1 MTGSTTPIAP
11 SPRIPTKARRPVI
24 SAEAEKLPPFHDR
37 AEAGALGCVLL
48 AAEAEASDHA
58 LELLRDLT
66 GLHFFDLRH
75 REIFLALDDLGKA
88 GRRLD
93 CVTLVETLTQRGQ
106 LEKCGGI
113 DYVASLPDQASLYS
127 FSTYH
132 DLVCDFAI
140 RRSVIGDAGAL
151 ITLAGDMSVPA
162 AQVGDAADRFLRSH
176 SEGRR
181 NSWSELLR
189 DGATILSE
197 EIPDPVE
204 IVSGILTEN
213 SKLIIGSGSKCF
225 KTWLTMDLAL
235 SIAHG
240 QPFLGRSTI
249 RSRVLYVNFELKGRT
264 FDRRIQVVASAK
276 DIHPDPGWF
285 FGLSLRG
292 QLVGRKLH
300 DIVSELIRIAKAK
313 EIHVIVLDP
322 CYKLGVEGDENS
334 SRDITILF
342 NEIDR
347 LTTESGCSVVLN
359 DHAGKGNHGD
369 KDPLDVLRGSSAKGG
384 DLDTAMILRKHREA
398 NCFRVDLVHRELAPQ
413 PPFVIAWNFPL
424 MTLRK
429 DLSPDEVARGA
440 KGRAREH
447 DPLQLLRH
455 IQDRRLENPVSVSE
469 WSRISN
475 IKRQTLCDY
484 LPIMRNKGWIA
495 SVGDG
500 KNARSYVTNCGLQ
513 ALADV

>member
-1 MTGSTTPIAP
+1 MSTAVNSLVRRKPD
-11 SPRIPTKARRPVI
+11 RKAKSSSNRADA
-24 SAEAEKLPPFHDR
+24 AESNLRDDAAESGVL
-37 AEAGALGCVLL
+37 ACVLL
-48 AAEAEASDHA
+48 ADELGPSGCAE
-58 LELLRDLT
+58 ELLNELDLSY
-66 GLHFFDLRH
+66 FDDFRH
-75 REIFLALDDLGKA
+75 RTIFSALRELKSEGKRLAVLSLVKKLKDDDQLD
-88 GRRLD
+88 
-93 CVTLVETLTQRGQ
+93 
-106 LEKCGGI
+106 KCGGW
-113 DYVASLPDQASLYS
+113 DFVSNLPNCAGSYLNLAHYLEEVRSL
-127 FSTYH
+127 
-132 DLVCDFAI
+132 AI
-140 RRSVIGDAGAL
+140 RRSAIRDARAL
-151 ITLAGDMSVPA
+151 INLAGDMSVPT

-276 DIHPDPGWF
+276 NIHPDPGWF

-313 EIHVIVLDP
+313 EIQVIVLDP

-384 DLDTAMILRKHREA
+384 DLDTAMILRKHREP
-398 NCFRVDLVHRELAPQ
+398 NGFRVDLVHRELAPQ

-484 LPIMRNKGWIA
+484 LPIMRNNGWIA